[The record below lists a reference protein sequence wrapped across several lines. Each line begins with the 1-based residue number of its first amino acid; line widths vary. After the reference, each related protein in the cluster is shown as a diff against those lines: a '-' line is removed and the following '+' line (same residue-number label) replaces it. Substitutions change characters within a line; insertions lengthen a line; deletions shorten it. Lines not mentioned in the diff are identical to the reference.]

1 MPTYP
6 NPVKRAPNDLPYNQH
21 AEQAV
26 LGSALLTRDAL
37 YEVLSSLEEEDFFEG
52 RHQLI
57 YRAIFTLRERGINVD
72 TLTCAEELMNMKELE
87 NIGGVEYLQT
97 CCDSMVAY
105 AN

>member
-37 YEVLSSLEEEDFFEG
+37 YEVLSSLEEEDFFEFIA
-52 RHQLI
+52 RYSH
-57 YRAIFTLRERGINVD
+57 FVK
-72 TLTCAEELMNMKELE
+72 EE
-87 NIGGVEYLQT
+87 
-97 CCDSMVAY
+97 SMSIL
-105 AN
+105 